1 MTIACKNLICNMFR
15 KVVFDPLTETEA
27 QKWKDGISRARNPL
41 LRKASDS
48 ICRHTR
54 FGWSRK
60 SWKAMIRRS
69 FNFKTQGEIQ
79 FPRRQNDNTC
89 PEGTCWLQVQQGGP
103 WGLDPD
109 LRRLGGKETAS
120 PVAGVPIGHGMS
132 GWGLG
137 PCWEPFLHYK

>member
-15 KVVFDPLTETEA
+15 KEAFDPLTETEA
-27 QKWKDGISRARNPL
+27 RNWRDGISRARNPL

-48 ICRHTR
+48 ICAHTR

-60 SWKAMIRRS
+60 SWKGMMRKS
-69 FNFKTQGEIQ
+69 FTFKTQGEIQ

-89 PEGTCWLQVQQGGP
+89 PEGTCWPQLQQGGP

-109 LRRLGGKETAS
+109 LRMLVGQRDRVNCRRGSNWSWDVWLG
-120 PVAGVPIGHGMS
+120 S
-132 GWGLG
+132 GTLLG
-137 PCWEPFLHYK
+137 NVLAL